1 MIIEQFWIYL
11 VLALTSLVNII
22 IPISGSSTVTP
33 FLAIITDPHK
43 AIALA
48 SFYFFLSAIV
58 RVFIFRSEIQ
68 WKYTKILFPLS
79 FIGAI
84 IGALTLVK
92 INPLILLIIIFLF
105 TGYFLYKKVKT
116 LRTNKEKSPH
126 KLTVHSIGLL
136 SGFFQGTGLTGSDL
150 RNSYLYS
157 EKLTLPQV
165 HGTTALIGATNFFI
179 ATVIRL
185 ITNQVT
191 IPNLI
196 PLLYVFP
203 FIILGSWIGKKILY
217 KINKRYAN
225 WIIILIMILIIVFLA
240 FKILKIN

>member
-1 MIIEQFWIYL
+1 MIIEQFWIYI
-11 VLALTSLVNII
+11 VLALTSLINII
-22 IPISGSSTVTP
+22 IPIYGSATVTP
-33 FLAIITDPHK
+33 FLAVLTDPHT

-48 SFYFFLSAIV
+48 SFYFFLGALV
-58 RVFIFRSEIQ
+58 RAFLFRKEIK
-68 WKYTKILFPLS
+68 WSYIKNLLPLS

-84 IGALTLVK
+84 IGAFALIK
-92 INPLILLIIIFLF
+92 ISPIVLLITIFIF
-105 TGYFLYKKVKT
+105 SAYFFYKKIRT
-116 LRTNKEKSPH
+116 LKVYKEKSSH

-136 SGFFQGTGLTGSDL
+136 SGFLQGTGLAGSDL

-165 HGTTALIGATNFFI
+165 HGTTALIGAINFFI

-203 FIILGSWIGKKILY
+203 FIVFGSWIGKKILY
-217 KINKRYAN
+217 KINKQFSD
-225 WIIILIMILIIVFLA
+225 WLIILIMTLILLFLT
-240 FKILKIN
+240 FKIVALI